1 VPLGLPAGQAGMKY
15 KHAIMANTYTQI
27 HIQAVF
33 AVQNRQSLIKNEW
46 KGELYKYI
54 TGIIQNNNHKVLQI
68 NGMPDHIHI
77 LFGMRPTQSLS
88 DLMKQVKQD
97 SSKWINNKKFVDG
110 KFSWQAGFGAFS
122 YSKSEL
128 PNVINYIKN
137 QEHHHKSNTF
147 QEEYLQLLKEFNIE
161 FDERY
166 IFKPII

>member
-1 VPLGLPAGQAGMKY
+1 
-15 KHAIMANTYTQI
+15 MANTYTQI

-33 AVQNRQSLIKNEW
+33 AVQGRQSLIKNEW
-46 KGELYKYI
+46 KDELFKYI
-54 TGIIQNNNHKVLQI
+54 TGIIQNHGHKVLQI

-97 SSKWINNKKFVDG
+97 SSKWINNKNFVIG

-122 YSKSEL
+122 YSKSEV

-137 QEHHHKSNTF
+137 QELHHKSKTF
-147 QEEYLQLLKEFNIE
+147 QDEYLQLLKEFNIE

-166 IFKPII
+166 ILKSVQ